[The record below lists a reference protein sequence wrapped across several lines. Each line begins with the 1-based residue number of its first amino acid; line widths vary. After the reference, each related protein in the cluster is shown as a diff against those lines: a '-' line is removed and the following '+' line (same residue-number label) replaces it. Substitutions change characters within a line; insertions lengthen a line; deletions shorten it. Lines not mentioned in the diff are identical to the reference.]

1 MDMEIRK
8 LRENDYDMVSQFMAQ
23 LHNLHAERRPD
34 LYRQLEE
41 IGTVYTKE
49 EFFGMLQDDEM
60 ITLGAESAE
69 GDLMGICI
77 ATVRQSKH
85 PIMVPK
91 KTVYIEDIYVSE
103 QYRKQ
108 GTGSCLYQAVEK
120 LARDIGAERIDLCV
134 WSFNEAALRFYEKA
148 GMKPQRWLMEKILS
162 K

>member
-1 MDMEIRK
+1 
-8 LRENDYDMVSQFMAQ
+8 
-23 LHNLHAERRPD
+23 
-34 LYRQLEE
+34 
-41 IGTVYTKE
+41 
-49 EFFGMLQDDEM
+49 MLQDDEM

-148 GMKPQRWLMEKILS
+148 GMKPQRS
-162 K
+162 G